1 LVVTDPGTPKLN
13 SMKNLIFAAALLWLA
28 AAAAAS
34 DDVGLVNH
42 LSGDAS
48 FVSGKAK
55 PAKATAYMK
64 VREGDRFT
72 LAKNTQLRL
81 VYFQGGRQES
91 YTGPGRFTAGKQES
105 SVQSGAKPQVT
116 TLPSGVSQRIAQTPE
131 LMQIAKL
138 GRAGGVAVRSGARPK
153 PLTDEQQAEI
163 KDARLTYQRLRETF
177 PADDITPELYLF
189 TVLEEHRQYDDL
201 KPVVAEMQ
209 RRQPKNADVRA
220 MADYVEAK
228 SQGK

>member
-1 LVVTDPGTPKLN
+1 
-13 SMKNLIFAAALLWLA
+13 MKNLIIAIALSCVAPVAAG
-28 AAAAAS
+28 

-48 FVSGKAK
+48 FTSGKAK

-72 LAKNTQLRL
+72 LAKGTQLRL

-105 SVQSGAKPQVT
+105 AVQSGTKPQVT

-138 GRAGGVAVRSGARPK
+138 GRAGGVAVRSGARPQ
-153 PLTDEQQAEI
+153 PLSAEQEAEI
-163 KDARLTYQRLRETF
+163 KDARATYQRLRETF

-189 TVLEEHRQYDDL
+189 TVLEEHRQYEEL
-201 KPVVAEMQ
+201 KPVVAEMR
-209 RRQPKNADVRA
+209 RRQPKNADVKA
-220 MADYVEAK
+220 MAEYVEAK
-228 SQGK
+228 SPGK

>member
-1 LVVTDPGTPKLN
+1 
-13 SMKNLIFAAALLWLA
+13 MKNLVFAVALSWVAAVA
-28 AAAAAS
+28 AN

-72 LAKNTQLRL
+72 LAPGAQLRL

-91 YTGPGRFTAGKQES
+91 YTGPGRFAAGKQES
-105 SVQSGAKPQVT
+105 KVQSGSQPQVT

-131 LMQIAKL
+131 LMAIAKL

-163 KDARLTYQRLRETF
+163 KDARATYGRLRETF

-189 TVLEEHRQYDDL
+189 TVLEEHRQYEDM
-201 KPVVAEMQ
+201 KPVVAEMR
-209 RRQPKNADVRA
+209 RRQPKNADVKA
-220 MADYVEAK
+220 MAEYVEAK

>member
-1 LVVTDPGTPKLN
+1 
-13 SMKNLIFAAALLWLA
+13 MKNLIFAASLLWA
-28 AAAAAS
+28 AAVAAS

-42 LSGDAS
+42 LAGDAT

-72 LAKNTQLRL
+72 LAKGTQLRL

-105 SVQSGAKPQVT
+105 AVQSGSKPQLA

-138 GRAGGVAVRSGARPK
+138 GRAGGVAVRTGARPQ
-153 PLTDEQQAEI
+153 PLSAEQEAEI
-163 KDARLTYQRLRETF
+163 KDARATYQRLRETF

-189 TVLEEHRQYDDL
+189 TVLEDHRQYEDM
-201 KPVVAEMQ
+201 KPVAAEMQ
-209 RRQPKNADVRA
+209 RRQPKNADVKA
-220 MADYVEAK
+220 MVEYVEAK

>member
-1 LVVTDPGTPKLN
+1 
-13 SMKNLIFAAALLWLA
+13 MKNLIFAAALLWGA
-28 AAAAAS
+28 AVAAS
-34 DDVGLVNH
+34 DDVGMVNH

-48 FVSGKAK
+48 FTSGKAK
-55 PAKATAYMK
+55 PGKATAYMK

-72 LAKNTQLRL
+72 LGKGTQLRL

-105 SVQSGAKPQVT
+105 KVQSGSKPQVT

-153 PLTDEQQAEI
+153 PLTAEQEEEI
-163 KDARLTYQRLRETF
+163 REARTTYTRLRDTF
-177 PADDITPELYLF
+177 PPDDITPELYLF
-189 TVLEEHRQYDDL
+189 TVLEEHRQYEDL
-201 KPVVAEMQ
+201 KPIVAEMQ

-220 MADYVEAK
+220 MAEYVEAK

>member
-1 LVVTDPGTPKLN
+1 
-13 SMKNLIFAAALLWLA
+13 MKNLVFAAALAWA
-28 AAAAAS
+28 AAAGAT

-48 FVSGKAK
+48 FTSGKAK
-55 PAKATAYMK
+55 PAKAAAYMK

-72 LAKNTQLRL
+72 LAPGAQMRL

-105 SVQSGAKPQVT
+105 AVQSGAKPQVT

-131 LMQIAKL
+131 LMAIAKL

-153 PLTDEQQAEI
+153 PLTAEQEAEI
-163 KDARLTYQRLRETF
+163 RDARQNYERMRQSF
-177 PADDITPELYLF
+177 PEDDITPELYLF
-189 TVLEEHRQYDDL
+189 TVLEEHRKYDDM
-201 KPVVAEMQ
+201 KPVVAEMR
-209 RRQPKNADVRA
+209 RRQPKNADVAA
-220 MADYVEAK
+220 MAEYVEAK
-228 SQGK
+228 SEGR

>member
-1 LVVTDPGTPKLN
+1 
-13 SMKNLIFAAALLWLA
+13 MKNLVFAAAILCA
-28 AAAAAS
+28 GAVSAS

-42 LSGDAS
+42 LTGDAT
-48 FVSGKAK
+48 FASGKAK

-72 LAKNTQLRL
+72 LAKGTQLRL

-105 SVQSGAKPQVT
+105 SVQSGTKPQVT

-138 GRAGGVAVRSGARPK
+138 GRAGGVAVRSGARPQ
-153 PLTDEQQAEI
+153 PLTAEQESEI
-163 KDARLTYQRLRETF
+163 KDARATYQRLRETF

-189 TVLEEHRQYDDL
+189 TVLEEHRQYEDM
-201 KPVVAEMQ
+201 KPIVAEMQ
-209 RRQPKNADVRA
+209 RRQPKNADVKA
-220 MADYVEAK
+220 MAEYVEAK
-228 SQGK
+228 SPGK

>member
-1 LVVTDPGTPKLN
+1 
-13 SMKNLIFAAALLWLA
+13 MKNLVFAAALLWVA
-28 AAAAAS
+28 AVSAN

-42 LSGDAS
+42 LAGDAS
-48 FVSGKAK
+48 FTSGKAK

-72 LAKNTQLRL
+72 LAPGTQLRL

-105 SVQSGAKPQVT
+105 KVQTGSQPQVT

-138 GRAGGVAVRSGARPK
+138 GRAGGVAVRSGARPQ

-163 KDARLTYQRLRETF
+163 KDARTTYQRLRETF

-189 TVLEEHRQYDDL
+189 TVLEEYRLYEDL
-201 KPVVAEMQ
+201 KPVAAEMQ
-209 RRQPKNADVRA
+209 RRQPKNAEVKA
-220 MADYVEAK
+220 MVEYVEAK